1 MRNPELG
8 ARRFLYALGTPLLV
22 PLLYWRMA
30 RNVFSRGRAATPSS
44 CSRRRSSSLYV
55 SVWAFGE
62 AVGYLFGGGRSLLKV
77 R

>member
-1 MRNPELG
+1 MRNSELG

-30 RNVFSRGRAATPSS
+30 RNVFSRGRERRRFLLATPLVL
-44 CSRRRSSSLYV
+44 LYV

-62 AVGYLFGGGRSLLKV
+62 AVGYLLGGGRSLLKV

>member
-8 ARRFLYALGTPLLV
+8 SRRFLYALGAPLLL
-22 PLLYWRMA
+22 PLVYWRTA
-30 RNVFSRGRAATPSS
+30 RAVFSRRRARREFLLATP
-44 CSRRRSSSLYV
+44 LVLAYIT
-55 SVWAFGE
+55 VWAFGE